1 MYELRVES
9 EFAAAHYLRGY
20 EGQCENL
27 HGHNWK
33 VEVRLRGETLDKVG
47 MVMDFKK
54 VRALVEEVLE
64 GFDHKC
70 LNELETF
77 KTTNPT
83 TENVSRILYG
93 EIEAKLPAGLSV
105 SRVTCWESDRSAASY
120 YRE

>member
-33 VEVRLRGETLDKVG
+33 VEVRLKGETLDKTG

-54 VRALVEEVLE
+54 VNALVREVLAA
-64 GFDHKC
+64 FDHKC

-83 TENVSRILYG
+83 TENVSRIIYG
-93 EIEAKLPAGLSV
+93 EIEAKLPPGLSV
-105 SRVTCWESDRSAASY
+105 SRVTCWESDRCAASY
-120 YRE
+120 YR

>member
-1 MYELRVES
+1 MYELKVEG
-9 EFAAAHYLRGY
+9 EFAAAHYLRNY

-33 VEVRLRGETLDKVG
+33 VDVYLRSDVLDGVG

-54 VRALVEEVLE
+54 VRALVGEALSE
-64 GFDHKC
+64 FDHKC
-70 LNELETF
+70 LNELDTF

-93 EIEAKLPAGLSV
+93 RIEVKLPPGITV
-105 SRVTCWESDRSAASY
+105 SRVTCWESDHCAASY
-120 YRE
+120 YND